1 MSDSVFESIS
11 FDCSFHISIAMLQSQ
26 YSTLFAKSGLCKP
39 SCVDDIARTV
49 CSRILQVFEFVMSKF
64 LTNGLEGELL
74 EVTRKP
80 CELMFQHLLRVTCRE
95 VLMMFC
101 GHEVVMMLCGP
112 EVLVFWCLHEV
123 FMAHVVCR
131 VYIWGVSIRT

>member
-1 MSDSVFESIS
+1 M
-11 FDCSFHISIAMLQSQ
+11 
-26 YSTLFAKSGLCKP
+26 
-39 SCVDDIARTV
+39 
-49 CSRILQVFEFVMSKF
+49 FEFVMSKF

-80 CELMFQHLLRVTCRE
+80 CELMFQHLFRVTCRE

-101 GHEVVMMLCGP
+101 CHEVVMMLCGP
-112 EVLVFWCLHEV
+112 EVLMFWCLHEV